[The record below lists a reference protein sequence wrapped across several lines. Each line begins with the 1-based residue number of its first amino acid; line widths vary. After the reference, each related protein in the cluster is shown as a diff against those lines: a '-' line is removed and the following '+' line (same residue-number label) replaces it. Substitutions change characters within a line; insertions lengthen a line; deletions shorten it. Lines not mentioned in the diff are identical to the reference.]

1 MDEILP
7 LAEDFFEYAKGADGF
22 STSAKPTRAF
32 VLHADLKTAKTRRS
46 GEHAL
51 AEAVALASALPGLQ
65 IEGAEVVRLA
75 RLHPGVLFGTGKVAE
90 LASRMKALEIDLVL
104 VDGSVTPVQQRNL
117 EKEWGV
123 KLLDRTG
130 LILEIFADRARTRE
144 GVLQV
149 ELAALSY
156 QRTRL
161 VRAWTH
167 LERQRGGFGFVG
179 GPGETQI
186 ESDRRAID
194 DQIIRLKRQLDRV
207 GKTRE
212 LHRAA
217 RRKVPFPLVAL
228 VGYTNAGKS
237 TLFNKMTGADVL
249 AKDMLFATLDPTM
262 RGVVLPGKEGE
273 AGRKVI
279 VSDTVG
285 FISDLPTQLVAAFR
299 ATLEE
304 VLEADLI
311 LHVRDISH
319 PEAAEQAADVADIL
333 AALGLSADVPM
344 LEVWNKLDLV
354 NPAQMEGVMVQA
366 SNRAGVFP
374 VSALTGAGIDALLAA
389 VSLAFDETK
398 VDAVL
403 QVSFADGRR
412 YAWLHGEQVV
422 QTEVQTDNEW
432 RITVRWT
439 GRQAGRFAD
448 L

>member
-1 MDEILP
+1 M
-7 LAEDFFEYAKGADGF
+7 
-22 STSAKPTRAF
+22 
-32 VLHADLKTAKTRRS
+32 LHPDLKSGGKRRLPEN
-46 GEHAL
+46 GL
-51 AEAVALASALPGLQ
+51 AEAMSLAAALPGMQ
-65 IEGAEVVRLA
+65 VVGGEVA
-75 RLHPGVLFGTGKVAE
+75 RVQRMTPATLFGSGKVADLGVRMRE
-90 LASRMKALEIDLVL
+90 LEVEVVF
-104 VDGSVTPVQQRNL
+104 VDGPVSPVQQRNL

-194 DQIIRLKRQLDRV
+194 DQMIRLRRQLDRV
-207 GKTRE
+207 VRTRA
-212 LHRAA
+212 LHRAS
-217 RRKVPFPLVAL
+217 RRKVPFPIVAL

-237 TLFNKMTGADVL
+237 TLFNRVTGAEVL

-262 RGVVLPGKEGE
+262 RGVTLPS
-273 AGRKVI
+273 GRKVI
-279 VSDTVG
+279 LSDTVG

-319 PEAAEQAADVADIL
+319 PETVEQAQDVNDIL
-333 AALGLSADVPM
+333 ASLGVKADTPQLV
-344 LEVWNKLDLV
+344 VWNKLDLV
-354 NPAQMEGVMVQA
+354 DASGQA
-366 SNRAGVFP
+366 ALIDQAEKSDRLFAA
-374 VSALTGAGIDALLAA
+374 SALTGQGVDALLEA
-389 VSLAFDETK
+389 VSRTFDEDKTD
-398 VDAVL
+398 VTLDL
-403 QVSFADGRR
+403 PFADGKRR
-412 YAWLHGEQVV
+412 AWLHAEGVV
-422 QTEVQTDNEW
+422 VSETAGDDGYQTA
-432 RITVRWT
+432 VRWT
-439 GRQAGRFAD
+439 ARQAARFAA
-448 L
+448 LG

>member
-1 MDEILP
+1 M
-7 LAEDFFEYAKGADGF
+7 AEH
-22 STSAKPTRAF
+22 R
-32 VLHADLKTAKTRRS
+32 
-46 GEHAL
+46 L
-51 AEAVALASALPGLQ
+51 AEAISLAGALPGL
-65 IEGAEVVRLA
+65 EVCGAEVVRLA
-75 RLHPGVLFGTGKVAE
+75 RAQPGTLFGSGKVQDLE
-90 LASRMKALEIDLVL
+90 QQLKAAEIDLVL
-104 VDGSVTPVQQRNL
+104 VDGPVTPVQQRNL
-117 EKEWGV
+117 EKTWGV

-186 ESDRRAID
+186 EADRRAID
-194 DQIIRLKRQLDRV
+194 DQVIRLKRQLDRV
-207 GKTRE
+207 VRTRE

-217 RRKVPFPLVAL
+217 RRKVPFPVVAL
-228 VGYTNAGKS
+228 AGYTNAGKS
-237 TLFNKMTGADVL
+237 TLFNRMTGAEVL

-262 RGVVLPGKEGE
+262 RGVLLPS
-273 AGRKVI
+273 GRKVI
-279 VSDTVG
+279 LSDTVG

-319 PEAAEQAADVADIL
+319 PETAEQAADVVEIL
-333 AALGLSADVPM
+333 GKLGVRAEVPV

-354 NPAQMEGVMVQA
+354 DAPVRDPLMAAAALRPNVL
-366 SNRAGVFP
+366 P
-374 VSALTGAGIDALLAA
+374 VSALTGEGLDHLLNVVTDHLGEERTARD
-389 VSLAFDETK
+389 VTIP
-398 VDAVL
+398 
-403 QVSFADGRR
+403 FAEGRKR
-412 YAWLHGEQVV
+412 AWLHDHHLVTAEAEAEAGWVLSV
-422 QTEVQTDNEW
+422 L
-432 RITVRWT
+432 WT
-439 GRQAGRFAD
+439 ARQEHAFRG

>member
-1 MDEILP
+1 M
-7 LAEDFFEYAKGADGF
+7 
-22 STSAKPTRAF
+22 RAY
-32 VLHADLKTAKTRRS
+32 VLHPDLKSDRSRRLP
-46 GEHAL
+46 EHGL
-51 AEAVALASALPGLQ
+51 AEAVSLAAALP
-65 IEGAEVVRLA
+65 EMEVVGAEVVRLP
-75 RLHPGVLFGTGKVAE
+75 RIQPGMLFGSGKVAE
-90 LASRMKALEIDLVL
+90 LKDRMAELDVGLVL
-104 VDGSVTPVQQRNL
+104 VDGPVTPVQQRNL

-186 ESDRRAID
+186 EADRRAID
-194 DQIIRLKRQLDRV
+194 DQVIRLKRQLDKV

-217 RRKVPFPLVAL
+217 RRKVPFPVVAL

-237 TLFNKMTGADVL
+237 TLFNRMTGADVL

-262 RGVVLPGKEGE
+262 RGVMLPS
-273 AGRKVI
+273 GRKII

-319 PEAAEQAADVADIL
+319 PETAEQAQDVADIL
-333 AALGLSADVPM
+333 TSLGVGAAVPQ

-354 NPAQMEGVMVQA
+354 DPSAREALLVQA
-366 SNRAGVFP
+366 TQRDGVFP
-374 VSALTGAGIDALLAA
+374 LSALTGEGLDHLLAA
-389 VSLAFDETK
+389 ISTAFDEEKSDRTLTLPFSGGK
-398 VDAVL
+398 
-403 QVSFADGRR
+403 RR
-412 YAWLHGEQVV
+412 AWLHGEGVV
-422 QTEVQTDNEW
+422 TDERQTDDGW
-432 RITVRWT
+432 QIDVRWT
-439 GRQAGRFAD
+439 ARQEKRYREV
-448 L
+448 